1 MLPLLSLFPFDF
13 SVFPGLNLN
22 AINVPIITIVLI
34 LIIVG
39 LAIGIFV
46 RFIKIV
52 VKVAKSS

>member
-1 MLPLLSLFPFDF
+1 LFPIFKIA
-13 SVFPGLNLN
+13 L
-22 AINVPIITIVLI
+22 A

-52 VKVAKSS
+52 IKIAKGA